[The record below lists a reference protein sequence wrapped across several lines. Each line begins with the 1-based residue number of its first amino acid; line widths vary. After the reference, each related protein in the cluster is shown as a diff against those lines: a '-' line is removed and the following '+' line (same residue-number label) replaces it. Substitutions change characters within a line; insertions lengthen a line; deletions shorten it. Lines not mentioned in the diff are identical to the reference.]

1 MSGKSGT
8 GGLSVCSAV
17 RRRAKR
23 LFECNSSECN
33 KGAECKSFCTFHLPL
48 DLWRSR
54 LGGRGGMEIR
64 RRRSTQE
71 MTEEEKEGAR
81 KRLVGCKRSWL
92 GASSQERM
100 H

>member
-1 MSGKSGT
+1 MTSGT

-48 DLWRSR
+48 DLWRSI

-81 KRLVGCKRSWL
+81 KRLVGCKRSWF
-92 GASSQERM
+92 GASLQERM